1 MSKEERR
8 REREEEEQRKAE
20 VEEAVKKMR
29 FVEGRGVDVHVD
41 RDGRASGFVPGK
53 DPVEG
58 TGGWDDDVT
67 GAPLD
72 DLNQMHK
79 SERERSII
87 LEAWKRF
94 QNGDGS
100 VSRK

>member
-1 MSKEERR
+1 MSKEEER
-8 REREEEEQRKAE
+8 READVVAA
-20 VEEAVKKMR
+20 VEKMR

-41 RDGRASGFVPGK
+41 PDGRASGFVAGK

-58 TGGWDDDVT
+58 IGGWDDDVR
-67 GAPLD
+67 GALD

-79 SERERSII
+79 SDRERSII

-94 QNGDGS
+94 QNEDG
-100 VSRK
+100 

>member
-1 MSKEERR
+1 VSKEEHR
-8 REREEEEQRKAE
+8 REREEEEPPKAE
-20 VEEAVKKMR
+20 VEAAVKKMR

-53 DPVEG
+53 DPIEG
-58 TGGWDDDVT
+58 TGGWDEDVR
-67 GAPLD
+67 GALD

-87 LEAWKRF
+87 LEAWERF
-94 QNGDGS
+94 QNEDG
-100 VSRK
+100 

>member
-8 REREEEEQRKAE
+8 REREEEEPRKAE
-20 VEEAVKKMR
+20 VEAAVKKMR
-29 FVEGRGVDVHVD
+29 FVEGRSVDVHVD
-41 RDGRASGFVPGK
+41 RDGRASGFVAGK

-58 TGGWDDDVT
+58 TGGWDDDVR
-67 GAPLD
+67 GALD

-79 SERERSII
+79 SDRERSII

-94 QNGDGS
+94 QNEDG
-100 VSRK
+100 